1 MTADSDPGEATRAL
15 IDLNADLGEGVGD
28 DESMLTIVT
37 SANVACG
44 FHAGTP
50 AELLATCRAAVER
63 GVRIG
68 AQVSYPDRA
77 GFGRRFMEMSSR
89 DLIADL
95 VYQIGAL
102 EAIARSVGGTVSY
115 VKPHGALYNTVV
127 RHEQQADAV
136 ITAVRDVNP
145 DLAVMGLPNSE
156 VLARAE
162 RAGLPFIVEAF
173 ADRAY
178 TSEGILVPRNQP
190 GAVLHD
196 SDEIAR
202 RVVDLATS
210 GKLKAVDGSVID
222 VAADSICLHGD
233 TPGAVGHA
241 HAVREAL
248 ARAGVALKPS
258 EPRRR

>member
-1 MTADSDPGEATRAL
+1 MTPDRATTDPAPAPR

-28 DESMLTIVT
+28 DEAMLTIVT

-50 AELLATCRAAVER
+50 ADLLATCRAAVAA

-77 GFGRRFMEMSSR
+77 GFGRRFMEMSTP

-102 EAIARSVGGTVSY
+102 DALARSVGGAVTY

-127 RHEQQADAV
+127 HHQQQADAIV
-136 ITAVRDVNP
+136 TAVRDVNP
-145 DLAVMGLPNSE
+145 DLAVMGLPDSE

-162 RAGLPFIVEAF
+162 RAGLAVITEAF

-178 TSEGILVPRNQP
+178 TPAGTLVPRTEP
-190 GAVLHD
+190 GAVL
-196 SDEIAR
+196 SDCTEIAR
-202 RVVDLATS
+202 RVVEMTTS
-210 GKLKAVDGSVID
+210 GRLTAVDGSVIT

-233 TPGAVGHA
+233 TPGAVDHA
-241 HAVREAL
+241 RAVREAL
-248 ARAGVALKPS
+248 GRAGVEVALH
-258 EPRRR
+258 RA